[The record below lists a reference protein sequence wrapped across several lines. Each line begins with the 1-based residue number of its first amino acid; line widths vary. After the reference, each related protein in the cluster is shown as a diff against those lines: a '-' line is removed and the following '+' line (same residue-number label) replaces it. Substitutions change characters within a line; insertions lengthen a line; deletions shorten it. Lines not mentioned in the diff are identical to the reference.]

1 MEGNATL
8 GKTWREVQ
16 RELYTPEEI
25 AAGNVRVELMIA
37 LNKARKEKGLTQK
50 ELSEMTGIRQSAISR
65 LENGNTPTK
74 IDALIRLFAAMN
86 MKMQIVPMNN

>member
-25 AAGNVRVELMIA
+25 AASNARVEMMIA

-65 LENGNTPTK
+65 LENGNTPTQ
-74 IDALIRLFAAMN
+74 IDALIKLFAAMN

>member
-25 AAGNVRVELMIA
+25 AASNARVEMMIA

-50 ELSEMTGIRQSAISR
+50 KLSEMTGIRQSAISR
-65 LENGNTPTK
+65 LENGNTPAQ
-74 IDALIRLFAAMN
+74 IDALIKLFAAMN
-86 MKMQIVPMNN
+86 MKMQIIPMNN